1 MAVKN
6 MVIRFPQLNIQL
18 QVKPEF
24 SNGFSNY
31 AGTIV
36 YLDVE
41 KQDIL
46 ERLNK
51 MKVDRIIGQEKGKW
65 S

>member
-1 MAVKN
+1 
-6 MVIRFPQLNIQL
+6 MVIRFLQLNTQL
-18 QVKPEF
+18 LVKPEF
-24 SNGFSNY
+24 SNAFSNY

>member
-1 MAVKN
+1 M
-6 MVIRFPQLNIQL
+6 
-18 QVKPEF
+18 
-24 SNGFSNY
+24 
-31 AGTIV
+31 